1 MSRLRPVVEKRPD
14 IVKAGIIERMTE
26 PERSIRFRVTWVD
39 DAGNVRVNRGYR
51 FQFNSAIGPYKGGI
65 RLHPSVNSSILKFL
79 GFEQVFKNSL
89 TGLPMAVPRAAPTL
103 TRRERATRRSCAS
116 VRHS

>member
-1 MSRLRPVVEKRPD
+1 MSIKNGYLAGVYESVVECNPGEPEFHQAVREVLESLAPVVEKRPD

-65 RLHPSVNSSILKFL
+65 RLHP
-79 GFEQVFKNSL
+79 
-89 TGLPMAVPRAAPTL
+89 
-103 TRRERATRRSCAS
+103 
-116 VRHS
+116 